1 MKIETKYF
9 GQVHIEESKVIEFEH
24 GLPGFP
30 TESQFIILDLLE
42 NPVFQ
47 VLQSV
52 KTDQT
57 AFVIADPY
65 HLFKEYEFNLD
76 DNTVE
81 LLEINSKKDVLV
93 FAIVSLKDPF
103 ESSTVNLQAP
113 LVINQSK
120 RRAKQYITNDKRH
133 LTKTP
138 FNSSNVKEV

>member
-9 GQVHIEESKVIEFEH
+9 DQVDIEEDKVIEFEH

-30 TESQFIILDLLE
+30 DESQFVILDLLE
-42 NPVFQ
+42 NTVFQ

-52 KTDQT
+52 KTPQT
-57 AFVIADPY
+57 AFIIADPY
-65 HLFKEYEFNLD
+65 HLFKAYEFNLD

-81 LLEINSKKDVLV
+81 LLEIKSKKDVLV
-93 FAIVSLKDPF
+93 FVIVSLKDPF

-120 RRAKQYITNDKRH
+120 RQAKQYITNDKRH

-138 FNSSNVKEV
+138 INSLNVKEV